1 MKSARLACSIVA
13 LATLTVPAAA
23 QQAHDWQSH
32 LADRLAQYG
41 HRNWIVVADAAYP
54 AQTSPGI
61 ETIVVDAELPD
72 VLEVV
77 LYGIG
82 KAKHV
87 SPAILLDAELP
98 LVEERDAR
106 GITSYRAKL
115 KKLLGKRETQS
126 LAHEQIIDKL
136 DKAGD
141 KFRVLILK
149 TNTLLPYSSVFMQLD
164 CGYWDASAEKRL
176 REKMAEAEKKQ

>member
-23 QQAHDWQSH
+23 QQQHDWQSH

-54 AQTSPGI
+54 VQTSPGI
-61 ETIVVDAELPD
+61 ETIVV
-72 VLEVV
+72 
-77 LYGIG
+77 
-82 KAKHV
+82 
-87 SPAILLDAELP
+87 DAELP

-176 REKMAEAEKKQ
+176 REKMAGAEKKQ